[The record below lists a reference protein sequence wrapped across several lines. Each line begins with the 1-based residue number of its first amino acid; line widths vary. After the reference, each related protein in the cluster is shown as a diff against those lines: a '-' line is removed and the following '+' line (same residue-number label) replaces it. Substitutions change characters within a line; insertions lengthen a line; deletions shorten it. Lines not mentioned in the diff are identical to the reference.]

1 MLVHRVA
8 TGLVLLALGGAFAA
22 SDGAPSPGAGPRE
35 GPLVG
40 EQEPSTAERAESA
53 APQPSP
59 TPAPTPAHSPSPRST
74 AGPASKPARKPT
86 PSPEPEAVHPLT
98 GLPADD
104 ASSLDRAVLA
114 VKVDNTS
121 TARPQE
127 GLQDADVV
135 MVELVE
141 SATRFIALYHA
152 TDPGR
157 LGPVRSG
164 RFIDADLLLPFEP
177 LMAMSGAAEPVR
189 EELRE
194 AGLTLYEVGSA
205 GAWDI
210 DRSRPSPH
218 QVFLYPAPLWEAAAA
233 EGLPP
238 AEQPWPFAQELSSA
252 GAGTERVA
260 WRYPGATAV
269 VWRWDA
275 GRRRW
280 RRSQDGHVQHT
291 ADGTRV
297 RADNVVI
304 VHVPRGPNFT
314 RPVEVIGEGRLTVL
328 RRGRRVSGTWVK
340 PDPEAHFVWLDEAG
354 EPLALDPGTTWIEL
368 VPEDVELDVTDARR
382 RPVPGVR

>member
-1 MLVHRVA
+1 MHRVA
-8 TGLVLLALGGAFAA
+8 TGLMLLALGGAFAA
-22 SDGAPSPGAGPRE
+22 SDRVPSPNVGPGVGQVAG
-35 GPLVG
+35 GH
-40 EQEPSTAERAESA
+40 EPSTAERGEDA
-53 APQPSP
+53 ASPPSPSPSPPSPSPSP
-59 TPAPTPAHSPSPRST
+59 T
-74 AGPASKPARKPT
+74 GPASTPEPNPA
-86 PSPEPEAVHPLT
+86 PSPEPEAVQPLT

-104 ASSLDRAVLA
+104 ESTLDRAVVA

-141 SATRFIALYHA
+141 SATRFVALYHA

-177 LMAMSGAAEPVR
+177 LLAMSGAAEPVR

-218 QVFLYPAPLWEAAAA
+218 QVFLHPAPLWEAAAA

-238 AEQPWPFAQELSSA
+238 AEQPWPFAQERSSA
-252 GAGTERVA
+252 GVGTERVA

-275 GRRRW
+275 GARRW

-291 ADGTRV
+291 ADGTIV
-297 RADNVVI
+297 RADNVVV

-314 RPVEVIGEGRLTVL
+314 RPVEVVGQGRLTVL
-328 RRGRRVSGTWVK
+328 RRGRRVSGTWEK
-340 PDPEAHFVWLDEAG
+340 PEPEAHFVWLDEAG
-354 EPLALDPGTTWIEL
+354 EPLALDPGITWIEL
-368 VPEDVELDVTDARR
+368 VPEDVDLDVTDARR